1 MFSLL
6 LIVLVYYS
14 LFTELIIA
22 KVGAVIQIPAEG
34 TCETLGEICIVSGRL
49 EAECY
54 RITGT
59 ELERNYNHT
68 SCISDSDQL
77 CLQTTVKLAMNNT
90 LYTVMCSI
98 QHCGI
103 DSAFLVGA
111 TSKLIVAGK

>member
-1 MFSLL
+1 M
-6 LIVLVYYS
+6 IVLVYYS
-14 LFTELIIA
+14 LFTEIIIA

-34 TCETLGEICIVSGRL
+34 TCETLGEICIVSGNL
-49 EAECY
+49 DQGCH

-59 ELERNYNHT
+59 KLQEINYNHS
-68 SCISDSDQL
+68 SCTSDSEQL
-77 CLQTTVKLAMNNT
+77 CLQTTVQLAMNNT

-111 TSKLIVAGK
+111 TSKLIVASK

>member
-6 LIVLVYYS
+6 VYYS
-14 LFTELIIA
+14 IITEVIIA
-22 KVGAVIQIPAEG
+22 TVGAVIQIPAEG

-54 RITGT
+54 RITET
-59 ELERNYNHT
+59 KLQEMNYNHA
-68 SCISDSDQL
+68 SCTSDSEQL
-77 CLQTTVKLAMNNT
+77 CLQTTVQLAMNNT
-90 LYTVMCSI
+90 LYTVMCST

-111 TSKLIVAGK
+111 TSMLIVAGK